1 MPWYIPHVPEGIK
14 KRVCIYLLQRYL
26 GQFFE
31 EKLTLDQLSV
41 DLYNGTGTVEDVSLD
56 VQALNELGEK
66 QNWPMEFVDGYL
78 EKLSINVP
86 WTSLLKESSFVEVK
100 GLKLTVQP
108 KQRTE
113 NGIMEYFD
121 EAGHDPPADE
131 SADNVQ
137 DDKAYVVSSFT
148 CKDLYLEGVTLSTV
162 EFPSSARTF
171 SRSVINQSQVFSR
184 NDERQDSL
192 VSMVQN
198 TDNDNNKVG
207 SGAEQNLYDIKD
219 SADDQRHVI
228 IFGKITGRQ
237 EIRIRLKQ
245 SENINGPKVSIETN
259 FGSFSVFLSPR
270 QVHILLELID
280 GLASPDTEDTSNVPP
295 RQKCTEKPMTGLD
308 YQRIEQELQH
318 QIQPLSGFQAS
329 ALSEG
334 WSKAPLEENDDHFLP
349 MRNTSNTMCDSTMSV
364 VSSSMESSLSSSMG
378 SSLGDASSRTRRK
391 MSTIESDPTAEISHF
406 QVRIA
411 SLALILLHEDLLTY
425 STDNMQS
432 VVPASV
438 QQMQNT
444 AKFFF
449 DNLPFVTGYGNKDFE
464 SVRPLFDKA
473 CRLSHLRL
481 LATPI
486 QAEAKETTA
495 QTAFSVS
502 GKLTA
507 SQLELLECLSNSK
520 DEPVDHVKL
529 LVFTK
534 PPNTSSPHATKPCLT
549 LNFKHTERTAQSG
562 FSRHSS
568 TPKTDLGFVF
578 NNCTVE
584 LDITIIDRISALLNP
599 LPVCVI
605 HKPSQNVWN
614 VQHAASVTSSQS
626 EYKMDIKI
634 TSPSATLKLRY
645 ALKSYTNIILHTLRF
660 PMPDFRPQHDMQRTP
675 WWKRNVRHDFLSLQ
689 LSDMDMQ
696 TTLQSGQTSQKY
708 VLECRSI
715 EVFYYENENE
725 LCTLL
730 GRAGVEE
737 KYTSLLND
745 AFNWPRLVLQ
755 IFPEEKVDVVLEQN
769 TSAESDIMNQSMY
782 GTLIGQNPKHPGPF
796 SAKRVIHQSDTPHVK
811 SHHDD
816 TEELI
821 IPGDKQEID
830 EFIEVTSQNC
840 RYQLQVTLPIVSM
853 QLANKHVYEVLYNR
867 INSDLL
873 LWEPSAPKP
882 KSPNFGKVTGGFP
895 TLSAEHEIF
904 AMCKSGIQYDS
915 DSESEDD
922 PEQYYSVYDTKMKR
936 SLKQRPQIST
946 ETKSQSEFV
955 LNLHISLGI
964 ITMNTPV
971 RDVATNVIPCQQGEF
986 VFSVED
992 ATVFSVSG
1000 YNGDTNLGY
1009 VCVQVKSAQLHHC
1022 DMLSTPS
1029 QSPPL
1034 LEVGTAIPKYLHPTI
1049 LKSEPGVLQTC
1060 SDRGGNRDM
1069 VSVAIKIQASHE
1081 THHVKTVR
1089 VAVGLNKATLKHRM
1103 CLGPNSWITQLIDFF
1118 NVVDYAIPGYNAKD
1132 VLTELHVHLW
1142 DCAIDY
1148 RPLYLPLRAIVT
1160 LGNFSMSSHLSAQA
1174 NTSTLRFIAEE
1185 CDLFLSEKAP
1195 SRNGIPSSAPVDLK
1209 RDYVNVIEL
1218 GLFELSLRTNDKK
1231 TGINPHIDLRASN
1244 NILHIR
1250 TCADSGRALMQLI
1263 TYFASDGDLQQN
1275 SASSTPSSTY
1285 SSPRHNIEQ
1294 ELVAVEPQNISK
1306 LSKSQHQQVNELL
1319 GEAMQE
1325 SILVNDNSGDPLNS
1339 GAELFFFPG
1348 ESNLSADN
1356 GKPLP
1361 QVTTE
1366 LGDVVYR
1373 SNKSSDTDDEF
1384 CFVDR
1389 ETGLG
1394 ILPKNG
1400 LPEIKWLT
1408 DMPLHITDNHF
1419 SLPIGKTDMLKP
1431 PAHFPIPVY
1440 RYTLREMTIVWHM
1453 YGGNDFKKHE
1463 PDANKKVV
1471 HFSDTAM
1478 STNVG
1483 FINSKAGEV
1492 IISNVQKKKQNFS
1505 WQVKGGVNRNHSV
1518 LMQLQLNKVRFQHEV
1533 YPENTSQASRQVLLV
1548 SELEIRDR
1556 LESSQMN
1563 KFLYQYVSESRPKQS
1578 HAHMIVIKAVH
1589 VRPDPK
1595 LRAQEC
1601 HLRVSMLP
1609 LRLNIDQDSLLFLI
1623 DFFTELSDTSSTEE
1637 TVLSSKHN
1645 TPTHQPPVMTVSD
1658 SSYEQQNETSSVQ
1671 SFSDNLL
1678 QLTEE
1683 DELAMKQIEAVNVN
1697 NTVNEDCSPIY
1708 FRIVRFVPDVPIRL
1722 DYHGKRLD
1730 MTHGPLA
1737 GLLMGLAH
1745 LNCSELR
1752 LKSLHNRNGL
1762 LGAEKLISY
1771 CLQEWLEDIKS
1782 NQLPSLL
1789 GGVGPMHSLVQLFQG
1804 IKDLFWLPI
1813 EQYQKDGRIVRGLQR
1828 GANSFTKSTLM
1839 AALELT
1845 SRIIHLVLITAETAY
1860 DMMSPGPSVKRIRH
1874 TQPQD
1879 FREGVAKAYMLV
1891 KEGLGETADNLVR
1904 VASHEREQKGYSGAV
1919 GGVLRQIPPTIVKPI
1934 IIASEATNKVLGGVR
1949 SQLVPDIKRE
1959 AIEKWKTDEG

>member
-1 MPWYIPHVPEGIK
+1 MFESMWSSMSSSMQLAQECMKQDTSNNVDNSQPLEGIERFAQTIDSILRRVQVKFINTVIQVEHVPKNSLTGVAVQIK
-14 KRVCIYLLQRYL
+14 IAV
-26 GQFFE
+26 
-31 EKLTLDQLSV
+31 
-41 DLYNGTGTVEDVSLD
+41 
-56 VQALNELGEK
+56 
-66 QNWPMEFVDGYL
+66 
-78 EKLSINVP
+78 
-86 WTSLLKESSFVEVK
+86 
-100 GLKLTVQP
+100 
-108 KQRTE
+108 
-113 NGIMEYFD
+113 MEYFD

-745 AFNWPRLVLQ
+745 AFNWP
-755 IFPEEKVDVVLEQN
+755 
-769 TSAESDIMNQSMY
+769 
-782 GTLIGQNPKHPGPF
+782 
-796 SAKRVIHQSDTPHVK
+796 
-811 SHHDD
+811 
-816 TEELI
+816 
-821 IPGDKQEID
+821 
-830 EFIEVTSQNC
+830 
-840 RYQLQVTLPIVSM
+840 
-853 QLANKHVYEVLYNR
+853 
-867 INSDLL
+867 SDLL

-992 ATVFSVSG
+992 ATVFSVS
-1000 YNGDTNLGY
+1000 
-1009 VCVQVKSAQLHHC
+1009 

-1218 GLFELSLRTNDKK
+1218 GLFELSLRTNDK
-1231 TGINPHIDLRASN
+1231 
-1244 NILHIR
+1244 
-1250 TCADSGRALMQLI
+1250 
-1263 TYFASDGDLQQN
+1263 
-1275 SASSTPSSTY
+1275 
-1285 SSPRHNIEQ
+1285 
-1294 ELVAVEPQNISK
+1294 V
-1306 LSKSQHQQVNELL
+1306 
-1319 GEAMQE
+1319 
-1325 SILVNDNSGDPLNS
+1325 
-1339 GAELFFFPG
+1339 
-1348 ESNLSADN
+1348 
-1356 GKPLP
+1356 
-1361 QVTTE
+1361 
-1366 LGDVVYR
+1366 
-1373 SNKSSDTDDEF
+1373 
-1384 CFVDR
+1384 
-1389 ETGLG
+1389 
-1394 ILPKNG
+1394 
-1400 LPEIKWLT
+1400 
-1408 DMPLHITDNHF
+1408 
-1419 SLPIGKTDMLKP
+1419 
-1431 PAHFPIPVY
+1431 
-1440 RYTLREMTIVWHM
+1440 
-1453 YGGNDFKKHE
+1453 
-1463 PDANKKVV
+1463 
-1471 HFSDTAM
+1471 
-1478 STNVG
+1478 
-1483 FINSKAGEV
+1483 
-1492 IISNVQKKKQNFS
+1492 
-1505 WQVKGGVNRNHSV
+1505 
-1518 LMQLQLNKVRFQHEV
+1518 
-1533 YPENTSQASRQVLLV
+1533 
-1548 SELEIRDR
+1548 
-1556 LESSQMN
+1556 
-1563 KFLYQYVSESRPKQS
+1563 
-1578 HAHMIVIKAVH
+1578 
-1589 VRPDPK
+1589 
-1595 LRAQEC
+1595 
-1601 HLRVSMLP
+1601 
-1609 LRLNIDQDSLLFLI
+1609 
-1623 DFFTELSDTSSTEE
+1623 
-1637 TVLSSKHN
+1637 
-1645 TPTHQPPVMTVSD
+1645 
-1658 SSYEQQNETSSVQ
+1658 
-1671 SFSDNLL
+1671 
-1678 QLTEE
+1678 
-1683 DELAMKQIEAVNVN
+1683 
-1697 NTVNEDCSPIY
+1697 
-1708 FRIVRFVPDVPIRL
+1708 
-1722 DYHGKRLD
+1722 
-1730 MTHGPLA
+1730 
-1737 GLLMGLAH
+1737 
-1745 LNCSELR
+1745 
-1752 LKSLHNRNGL
+1752 
-1762 LGAEKLISY
+1762 
-1771 CLQEWLEDIKS
+1771 
-1782 NQLPSLL
+1782 
-1789 GGVGPMHSLVQLFQG
+1789 
-1804 IKDLFWLPI
+1804 
-1813 EQYQKDGRIVRGLQR
+1813 
-1828 GANSFTKSTLM
+1828 
-1839 AALELT
+1839 
-1845 SRIIHLVLITAETAY
+1845 
-1860 DMMSPGPSVKRIRH
+1860 
-1874 TQPQD
+1874 
-1879 FREGVAKAYMLV
+1879 
-1891 KEGLGETADNLVR
+1891 
-1904 VASHEREQKGYSGAV
+1904 
-1919 GGVLRQIPPTIVKPI
+1919 
-1934 IIASEATNKVLGGVR
+1934 
-1949 SQLVPDIKRE
+1949 
-1959 AIEKWKTDEG
+1959 

>member
-1 MPWYIPHVPEGIK
+1 MFESMWSSMSSSMQLAQECMKQDTSNNVDNSQPLEGIERFAQTIDSILRRVQVKFINTVIQVEHVPKNSLTGVAVQIK
-14 KRVCIYLLQRYL
+14 IAV
-26 GQFFE
+26 
-31 EKLTLDQLSV
+31 
-41 DLYNGTGTVEDVSLD
+41 
-56 VQALNELGEK
+56 
-66 QNWPMEFVDGYL
+66 
-78 EKLSINVP
+78 
-86 WTSLLKESSFVEVK
+86 
-100 GLKLTVQP
+100 
-108 KQRTE
+108 
-113 NGIMEYFD
+113 MEYFD

-645 ALKSYTNIILHTLRF
+645 ALKSYTNIILHTLR
-660 PMPDFRPQHDMQRTP
+660 PQHDMQRTP

-895 TLSAEHEIF
+895 TLSTEHEIF

-946 ETKSQSEFV
+946 ETKAFV
-955 LNLHISLGI
+955 L
-964 ITMNTPV
+964 
-971 RDVATNVIPCQQGEF
+971 ATACNSYTWKFQH
-986 VFSVED
+986 VF
-992 ATVFSVSG
+992 
-1000 YNGDTNLGY
+1000 
-1009 VCVQVKSAQLHHC
+1009 
-1022 DMLSTPS
+1022 
-1029 QSPPL
+1029 
-1034 LEVGTAIPKYLHPTI
+1034 
-1049 LKSEPGVLQTC
+1049 
-1060 SDRGGNRDM
+1060 
-1069 VSVAIKIQASHE
+1069 
-1081 THHVKTVR
+1081 
-1089 VAVGLNKATLKHRM
+1089 
-1103 CLGPNSWITQLIDFF
+1103 
-1118 NVVDYAIPGYNAKD
+1118 
-1132 VLTELHVHLW
+1132 
-1142 DCAIDY
+1142 
-1148 RPLYLPLRAIVT
+1148 
-1160 LGNFSMSSHLSAQA
+1160 HLSAQA

-1275 SASSTPSSTY
+1275 SASST
-1285 SSPRHNIEQ
+1285 
-1294 ELVAVEPQNISK
+1294 A
-1306 LSKSQHQQVNELL
+1306 
-1319 GEAMQE
+1319 
-1325 SILVNDNSGDPLNS
+1325 
-1339 GAELFFFPG
+1339 
-1348 ESNLSADN
+1348 
-1356 GKPLP
+1356 
-1361 QVTTE
+1361 
-1366 LGDVVYR
+1366 
-1373 SNKSSDTDDEF
+1373 
-1384 CFVDR
+1384 
-1389 ETGLG
+1389 
-1394 ILPKNG
+1394 
-1400 LPEIKWLT
+1400 
-1408 DMPLHITDNHF
+1408 
-1419 SLPIGKTDMLKP
+1419 
-1431 PAHFPIPVY
+1431 
-1440 RYTLREMTIVWHM
+1440 
-1453 YGGNDFKKHE
+1453 
-1463 PDANKKVV
+1463 
-1471 HFSDTAM
+1471 
-1478 STNVG
+1478 
-1483 FINSKAGEV
+1483 
-1492 IISNVQKKKQNFS
+1492 
-1505 WQVKGGVNRNHSV
+1505 
-1518 LMQLQLNKVRFQHEV
+1518 
-1533 YPENTSQASRQVLLV
+1533 
-1548 SELEIRDR
+1548 
-1556 LESSQMN
+1556 
-1563 KFLYQYVSESRPKQS
+1563 
-1578 HAHMIVIKAVH
+1578 
-1589 VRPDPK
+1589 
-1595 LRAQEC
+1595 
-1601 HLRVSMLP
+1601 
-1609 LRLNIDQDSLLFLI
+1609 
-1623 DFFTELSDTSSTEE
+1623 
-1637 TVLSSKHN
+1637 
-1645 TPTHQPPVMTVSD
+1645 
-1658 SSYEQQNETSSVQ
+1658 
-1671 SFSDNLL
+1671 
-1678 QLTEE
+1678 
-1683 DELAMKQIEAVNVN
+1683 
-1697 NTVNEDCSPIY
+1697 
-1708 FRIVRFVPDVPIRL
+1708 
-1722 DYHGKRLD
+1722 
-1730 MTHGPLA
+1730 
-1737 GLLMGLAH
+1737 
-1745 LNCSELR
+1745 
-1752 LKSLHNRNGL
+1752 
-1762 LGAEKLISY
+1762 
-1771 CLQEWLEDIKS
+1771 
-1782 NQLPSLL
+1782 
-1789 GGVGPMHSLVQLFQG
+1789 
-1804 IKDLFWLPI
+1804 
-1813 EQYQKDGRIVRGLQR
+1813 
-1828 GANSFTKSTLM
+1828 
-1839 AALELT
+1839 
-1845 SRIIHLVLITAETAY
+1845 
-1860 DMMSPGPSVKRIRH
+1860 
-1874 TQPQD
+1874 
-1879 FREGVAKAYMLV
+1879 
-1891 KEGLGETADNLVR
+1891 
-1904 VASHEREQKGYSGAV
+1904 
-1919 GGVLRQIPPTIVKPI
+1919 
-1934 IIASEATNKVLGGVR
+1934 
-1949 SQLVPDIKRE
+1949 
-1959 AIEKWKTDEG
+1959 